1 MEDHRFDTGLYTV
14 SQAASILA
22 VPTSTFASWARGYRR
37 RFKNR
42 PDVVGTAIITSL
54 PTATKRQPSIPFVG
68 LAEGLVLA
76 ALRQS
81 ELPMQR
87 IRPALAALENEI
99 GLDHALASE
108 QLYTDGAEVLYDF
121 GESHRETPEGQ
132 VIRDLVVVRNGQRVY
147 AEVVDAYL
155 KRIEYGEDGYASLI
169 RVPAYPNANVVADPK
184 RSFGAPLFSRG
195 GAKVDDV
202 LHRFW
207 AGESLAMLSEEFGVP
222 EAEIEDVLRA
232 TSRRAA

>member
-1 MEDHRFDTGLYTV
+1 MEDRRFDTALYTIAE
-14 SQAASILA
+14 AARILA
-22 VPTSTFASWARGYRR
+22 VPNSTLASWARGYRR
-37 RFKNR
+37 RFHDR
-42 PDVVGTAIITSL
+42 PDVVGKAIITSL
-54 PTATKRQPSIPFVG
+54 PTPTNRQPSIPFVG

-81 ELPMQR
+81 DLPMQR
-87 IRPALAALENEI
+87 IRPALQALENEI

-121 GESHRETPEGQ
+121 GESHRESPEGQ

-155 KRIEYGEDGYASLI
+155 KRIEYGDDGYAALI
-169 RVPAYPNANVVADPK
+169 RVPAYPNAEVVVDPK
-184 RSFGAPLFSRG
+184 HSFGAPRFVRG

-207 AGESLAMLSEEFGVP
+207 AGESVAMLAEEFGVP